1 MACSHKLLLGVSFLA
16 FACRGA
22 VAHADSTVALSLRS
36 SPPSSQDQGFVHAAT
51 APDQPSLD
59 VSLNGPGATDT
70 YLESPT
76 SSWFA
81 ADRLEWELVTPRDFP
96 TNVQTL
102 VFMKDWDFMW
112 YQNLLPGFAQ
122 PGATNRYRLDVS
134 PDATGWT
141 AQGHQGTWHARGLMQ
156 PMEFGIRTF
165 TDTPGAATC
174 RVQNARVVWTAP
186 DTVAPWIRDVRVAT
200 NRVPCYGRFEVS
212 FRAPDRYAN
221 PFDPDQVAA
230 MAEIETPDGR
240 TVMVDGFHA
249 RDYYRTQDAAGELIL
264 PQGAPYWRVRFAPT
278 VPGRHRYT
286 LRLRDTRGRAVW
298 GPGAFDA
305 TPASLPGYVRVS
317 RRDPRFF
324 EFDNQAAYFP
334 LGHNVR
340 SPSDTRLNSA
350 FPWIQRWTEGNA
362 AYARYFRDMGKSGE
376 NFAEVWLAPWSLG
389 LEWSPRWQGYH
400 GVGQYNLM
408 HAWEFDRVL
417 DEAERNDIHLNV
429 VVHNHGKFS
438 AFSDNEW
445 TDNPMNSAVGGYLDN
460 PDLFFTDPRAQKDFR
475 NLMRY
480 IVARWGYS
488 TRIFAW
494 QLWSELNLSGSK
506 GETFR
511 RQEVV
516 DWHRLMAQ
524 AIKDMDPNHHL
535 VSTHVS
541 GDYTAQNTNIV
552 GLAEIDHVCVD
563 AYYGGT
569 DPLQIV
575 SLMRSTAE
583 FNNPFGK
590 PVVVSE
596 FGGAWDAQDL
606 THLVNCLHAG
616 LWASTGLPV
625 AGTPMFW
632 WWGLIEEENLYPE
645 FLALSR
651 FMADEDR
658 RDPTLKA
665 VQPAIWIEGTGT
677 ARAMAQCLCGNER
690 AIGWVYNPAMFGNEE
705 ILQPAP
711 VSNALLRLSGLTG
724 SVYEVEFWD
733 TARGTLASRT
743 NVTERDAELTIR
755 LPPFLRD
762 WGIKVRAG
770 VKGKKLTV
778 NGKQ

>member
-1 MACSHKLLLGVSFLA
+1 MTWSRPYLLLSGIVLALACPGVEARAES
-16 FACRGA
+16 A
-22 VAHADSTVALSLRS
+22 VALWLSDAPPT
-36 SPPSSQDQGFVHAAT
+36 SPEAGFVHAAEPT
-51 APDQPSLD
+51 RSALD
-59 VSLNGPGATDT
+59 VPLSGPGAADA
-70 YLESPT
+70 YLVSPT

-81 ADRLEWELVTPRDFP
+81 ADRLEWELVTPPDFP

-102 VFMKDWDFMW
+102 VFMKDWDYLW

-122 PGATNRYRLDVS
+122 PGTTNRCRLDLS
-134 PDATGWT
+134 PSAPGWT
-141 AQGHQGTWHARGLMQ
+141 AQGHQGTWQARALMQ

-165 TDTPGAATC
+165 TDSTGATTC
-174 RVQNARVVWTAP
+174 RVQNARVVWAAP
-186 DTVAPWIRDVRVAT
+186 DTSAPWIRDVRGAT
-200 NRVPCYGRFEVS
+200 NRVACGGRFEVS

-221 PFDPDQVAA
+221 PFNPDEVAVFA
-230 MAEIETPDGR
+230 DIETPDGR
-240 TVMVDGFHA
+240 RITVDGFHA

-264 PQGAPYWRVRFAPT
+264 PQGAPNWRVRYAPT

-286 LRLRDTRGRAVW
+286 LRLRDARGQVTW

-305 TPASLPGYVRVS
+305 TPGSQPGYVRVS
-317 RRDPRFF
+317 RRDPRYF
-324 EFDNQAAYFP
+324 EFDNRAAYFP

-350 FPWIQRWTEGNA
+350 FPWIQRWTEGSA
-362 AYARYFRDMGKSGE
+362 AYARYFRDMGRAGE
-376 NFAEVWLAPWSLG
+376 NFAEVWLSPWSLG

-400 GVGQYNLM
+400 GVGQFNLM

-417 DEAERNDIHLNV
+417 EEAERNGIRLNV
-429 VVHNHGKFS
+429 VIHNHGKFS

-445 TDNPMNSAVGGYLDN
+445 TDNPMNAAIGGYLDN
-460 PDLFFTDPRAQKDFR
+460 PDEFFTDPRAQKDYR

-480 IVARWGYS
+480 AVARWGYS
-488 TRIFAW
+488 THIFAW

-506 GETFR
+506 GEMYR

-541 GDYTAQNTNIV
+541 GDYTAQNANIV
-552 GLAEIDHVCVD
+552 ALPELDHVCVD

-583 FNNPFGK
+583 YNNPFNK

-616 LWASTGLPV
+616 LWASTGMPV

-651 FMADEDR
+651 FMDGEDR
-658 RDPTLKA
+658 RDPTLLP
-665 VQPAIWIEGTGT
+665 VQPDTWVQGSGP
-677 ARAMAQCLCGNER
+677 ARVAAQCLCSGDR
-690 AIGWVYNPAMFGNEE
+690 AIGWVYNAAQFGNTEP
-705 ILQPAP
+705 IQPVP
-711 VSNALLRLSGLTG
+711 ISNAVLRLTGLTG
-724 SVYEVEFWD
+724 SVYRVEFWD
-733 TARGTLASRT
+733 TARGTPADHT
-743 NVTERDAELTIR
+743 NVTMKEGSLTIQ
-755 LPPFLRD
+755 LPTFLRD
-762 WGIKVRAG
+762 WGFKVRADASR
-770 VKGKKLTV
+770 
-778 NGKQ
+778 